1 MWCSTNLLV
10 GNGEPNIDGM
20 YNISNPNHIISLK
33 HLITQL
39 VTTTPK
45 CLHSTPMNSIIS
57 ITMIA
62 TANKM
67 ILVALPS
74 KPFVTNLAMIAQ
86 ISMKTSINAKTD
98 DSQLKIFL
106 VVITFSWIQ
115 SFLYKIKLLKYR
127 PQKKTIER
135 IIADQIRFLPTPSAI
150 SLY

>member
-10 GNGEPNIDGM
+10 GNGEPKIDGM

-62 TANKM
+62 TANRM
-67 ILVALPS
+67 TFVALSSNPL
-74 KPFVTNLAMIAQ
+74 VTNLAMIKQ

-98 DSQLKIFL
+98 AK
-106 VVITFSWIQ
+106 
-115 SFLYKIKLLKYR
+115 
-127 PQKKTIER
+127 
-135 IIADQIRFLPTPSAI
+135 
-150 SLY
+150 

>member
-1 MWCSTNLLV
+1 MNLSV

-20 YNISNPNHIISLK
+20 YNTSTPNHIISLI

-45 CLHSTPMNSIIS
+45 CLHSTPMNSIIRV
-57 ITMIA
+57 TMIA

-98 DSQLKIFL
+98 AK
-106 VVITFSWIQ
+106 
-115 SFLYKIKLLKYR
+115 
-127 PQKKTIER
+127 
-135 IIADQIRFLPTPSAI
+135 
-150 SLY
+150 